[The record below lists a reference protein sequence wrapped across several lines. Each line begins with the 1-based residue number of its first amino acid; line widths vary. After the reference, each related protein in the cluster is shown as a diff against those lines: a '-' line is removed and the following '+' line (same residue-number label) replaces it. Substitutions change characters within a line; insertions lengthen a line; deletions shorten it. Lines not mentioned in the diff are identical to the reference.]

1 MPSSEAEKNIQY
13 LVDLEAIKRLRSL
26 YCYNAD
32 AHDSEK
38 WANLFTEDGVF
49 ETDVF
54 GTHEGRDAIRALFS
68 ICPLR
73 STM

>member
-32 AHDSEK
+32 AQ
-38 WANLFTEDGVF
+38 GVGLVWQ
-49 ETDVF
+49 T
-54 GTHEGRDAIRALFS
+54 
-68 ICPLR
+68 
-73 STM
+73 